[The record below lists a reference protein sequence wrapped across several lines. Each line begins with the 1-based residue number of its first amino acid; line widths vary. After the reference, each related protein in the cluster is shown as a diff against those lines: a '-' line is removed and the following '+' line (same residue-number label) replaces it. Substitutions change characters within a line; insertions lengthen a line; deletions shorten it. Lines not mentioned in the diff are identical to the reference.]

1 MTVSLRARLQ
11 NGKILVAPGAYDA
24 LTARLLEEA
33 GFEAVYRGGYAASA
47 AAFALPDLGITTLT
61 EMVDHARRMTSA
73 ISVPVI
79 ADADTGYGEVPQV
92 IHTVRELE
100 RAGVAAIQFEDQVFP
115 KRCGHMEGKKVI
127 PAEQMVIKLRAALAA
142 RRDSETVIIARS
154 DATAVTGLADAI
166 SRSRMYADAGAD
178 VIFIDAPTSE
188 DDLKAIAAGGIDAVL
203 MVNVSEHGKTPD
215 LGAKRFE
222 ELGFGLVIYPSS
234 TLFAAAQSTK
244 ELAAALMAEG
254 STRSSV
260 ARMMPFDEI
269 NGILGKD
276 AWDSAEDAL
285 RGAR

>member
-1 MTVSLRARLQ
+1 VSLRARL
-11 NGKILVAPGAYDA
+11 NRGDILVAPGAYDA
-24 LTARLLEEA
+24 LTARLLEQA

-61 EMVDHARRMTSA
+61 DMVDHLRRMTSA

-92 IHTVRELE
+92 IHTVLELE
-100 RAGVAAIQFEDQVFP
+100 TAGAAAIQFEDQVFP

-127 PAEQMVIKLRAALAA
+127 PAEEMVIKLRAALDA

-154 DATAVTGLADAI
+154 DATAVTGLDDAI
-166 SRSRMYADAGAD
+166 ARSRAYADAGAD
-178 VIFIDAPTSE
+178 VIFIDAPESE
-188 DDLKAIAAGGIDAVL
+188 EHLQAIAAGGIDAVL

-215 LGAKRFE
+215 LGAQRFQ

-244 ELAAALMAEG
+244 DLAATLLAEG
-254 STRSSV
+254 ATRSV
-260 ARMMPFDEI
+260 VPRMMPFDEL
-269 NGILGKD
+269 NDILGKD
-276 AWDSAEDAL
+276 DWDSYEDRL
-285 RGAR
+285 RGIE

>member
-1 MTVSLRARLQ
+1 VGLRERLQ
-11 NGKILVAPGAYDA
+11 SGEILVAPGAYDA
-24 LTARLLEEA
+24 LTARLLERA

-61 EMVDHARRMTSA
+61 DMVDHLRRMTNA
-73 ISVPVI
+73 VDVPVI

-100 RAGVAAIQFEDQVFP
+100 AAGAAAIQFEDQVFP

-127 PAEQMVIKLRAALAA
+127 PAEEMVVKLRAALDA
-142 RRDSETVIIARS
+142 RRDPETVIIARS
-154 DATAVTGLADAI
+154 DATAVTGLDDAI
-166 SRSRMYADAGAD
+166 ARSRMYADAGAD

-188 DDLKAIAAGGIDAVL
+188 DDLRAIAAGGIDAVL

-215 LGAKRFE
+215 LGAQRFQ

-244 ELAAALMAEG
+244 DLAAALKAEG
-254 STRSSV
+254 STTSV
-260 ARMMPFDEI
+260 VPRMMPFDEI

-276 AWDSAEDAL
+276 EWDSHEDRL
-285 RGAR
+285 RGVR

>member
-1 MTVSLRARLQ
+1 MSLRARLQ
-11 NGKILVAPGAYDA
+11 SGEILVAPGAYDA
-24 LTARLLEEA
+24 LTARLLEQA

-61 EMVDHARRMTSA
+61 DMVDHLRRMTNA
-73 ISVPVI
+73 VDVPVI

-92 IHTVRELE
+92 VHTVHELE
-100 RAGVAAIQFEDQVFP
+100 AAGAAAIQFEDQVFP

-127 PAEQMVIKLRAALAA
+127 PAEEMVIKLRAALAA
-142 RRDSETVIIARS
+142 RRNPETVIIARS
-154 DATAVTGLADAI
+154 DATAVTGLDDAI
-166 SRSRMYADAGAD
+166 ARSRMYADAGAD

-188 DDLKAIAAGGIDAVL
+188 DDLRKIAAGGIDAVL

-215 LGAKRFE
+215 LGAQRFQ

-244 ELAAALMAEG
+244 ELAAQLKADG
-254 STRSSV
+254 STVASV
-260 ARMMPFDEI
+260 PRMMPFDEI

-276 AWDSAEDAL
+276 QWDSLEDDL
-285 RGAR
+285 RGTK

>member
-1 MTVSLRARLQ
+1 MSLRARLQ
-11 NGKILVAPGAYDA
+11 SGKILVAPGAYDA
-24 LTARLLEEA
+24 LTARLLEQA

-61 EMVDHARRMTSA
+61 DMVDHLRRMTNA
-73 ISVPVI
+73 IDVPVI

-92 IHTVRELE
+92 VHTVHELE
-100 RAGVAAIQFEDQVFP
+100 AAGAAAIQFEDQVFP

-127 PAEQMVIKLRAALAA
+127 PAEEMVIKLRAALDA
-142 RRDSETVIIARS
+142 RRNPETVIIARS
-154 DATAVTGLADAI
+154 DATAVTGLDDAI
-166 SRSRMYADAGAD
+166 ARSRMYADAGAD

-188 DDLKAIAAGGIDAVL
+188 DDLKAIAAGGINAVL
-203 MVNVSEHGKTPD
+203 MVNISEYGKTPD
-215 LGAKRFE
+215 LGAQRFE

-254 STRSSV
+254 STVSSV
-260 ARMMPFDEI
+260 PRMMPFDEI

-276 AWDSAEDAL
+276 EWDSLEDNL
-285 RGAR
+285 RESK

>member
-1 MTVSLRARLQ
+1 MSVRARLQ
-11 NGKILVAPGAYDA
+11 SGKILVAPGAYDA
-24 LTARLLEEA
+24 LTARLLEQA

-61 EMVDHARRMTSA
+61 DMVDHARRMTSA
-73 ISVPVI
+73 ITVPVI

-92 IHTVRELE
+92 IHTVHELE

-127 PAEQMVIKLRAALAA
+127 PAEEMVVKVRAALDA
-142 RRDSETVIIARS
+142 RRNPETVIIARS
-154 DATAVTGLADAI
+154 DATAVTGLDDAI
-166 SRSRMYADAGAD
+166 ARSRMYADAGAD

-188 DDLKAIAAGGIDAVL
+188 DDLKAIAAGGINAVL
-203 MVNVSEHGKTPD
+203 MVNISEYGKTPD
-215 LGAKRFE
+215 LGAQRFE

-254 STRSSV
+254 STVSSV
-260 ARMMPFDEI
+260 PRMMPFDEI

-276 AWDSAEDAL
+276 EWDSLEDNL
-285 RGAR
+285 RESK

>member
-1 MTVSLRARLQ
+1 MSLRARLQ
-11 NGKILVAPGAYDA
+11 SGKILVAPGAYDA
-24 LTARLLEEA
+24 LTARLLEQA

-61 EMVDHARRMTSA
+61 DMVDHARRMTSA
-73 ISVPVI
+73 ITVPVI

-92 IHTVRELE
+92 IHTVHELE

-127 PAEQMVIKLRAALAA
+127 PAEEMVVKVRAALDA
-142 RRDSETVIIARS
+142 RRNPETVIIARS
-154 DATAVTGLADAI
+154 DATAVTGLDDAI
-166 SRSRMYADAGAD
+166 ARSRRYADAGAD

-188 DDLKAIAAGGIDAVL
+188 DDLKAIAGGGINAVL
-203 MVNVSEHGKTPD
+203 MVNISEYGKTPD
-215 LGAKRFE
+215 LGAQRFE

-254 STRSSV
+254 STVSSV
-260 ARMMPFDEI
+260 PRMMPFDEI
-269 NGILGKD
+269 NSILGKD
-276 AWDSAEDAL
+276 EWDSLEDNL
-285 RGAR
+285 RESK

>member
-1 MTVSLRARLQ
+1 MSLRARLQ
-11 NGKILVAPGAYDA
+11 SGEILVAPGAFDA
-24 LTARLLEEA
+24 LTARLLEQA

-61 EMVDHARRMTSA
+61 DMVDHLRRMTNA

-92 IHTVRELE
+92 IHTVHELE
-100 RAGVAAIQFEDQVFP
+100 AAGAAAIQFEDQVFP

-127 PAEQMVIKLRAALAA
+127 PAEEMVVKLRAALDA
-142 RRDSETVIIARS
+142 RRNPETVIIARS
-154 DATAVTGLADAI
+154 DATAVTGLDDAI
-166 SRSRMYADAGAD
+166 RRSRLYAEAGAD

-215 LGAKRFE
+215 LGARRFQ

-244 ELAAALMAEG
+244 DLAAQLKADG
-254 STRSSV
+254 STVASV
-260 ARMMPFDEI
+260 PRMMPFDEI
-269 NGILGKD
+269 NAILGKD
-276 AWDSAEDAL
+276 EWDSVEDTL
-285 RGAR
+285 RGVE

>member
-1 MTVSLRARLQ
+1 MSLRARLTR
-11 NGKILVAPGAYDA
+11 GDILVAPGAYDA
-24 LTARLLEEA
+24 LTARLLEQA

-61 EMVDHARRMTSA
+61 DMVDHLRRMTSA

-100 RAGVAAIQFEDQVFP
+100 AAGAAAIQFEDQVFP

-127 PAEQMVIKLRAALAA
+127 PAEEMVVKLRAALDA
-142 RRDSETVIIARS
+142 RRDPETVIIARS
-154 DATAVTGLADAI
+154 DATAVTGLDDAI
-166 SRSRMYADAGAD
+166 RRSRLYAEAGAD

-188 DDLKAIAAGGIDAVL
+188 ADLVAIAEGGIDAVL

-215 LGAKRFE
+215 LGAQRFQ

-244 ELAAALMAEG
+244 DLAAALMVEG
-254 STRSSV
+254 STQSV
-260 ARMMPFDEI
+260 VPRMMPFDEI

-276 AWDSAEDAL
+276 EWDSVEDRL
-285 RGAR
+285 RGVDA

>member
-1 MTVSLRARLQ
+1 MSLRARLQ
-11 NGKILVAPGAYDA
+11 TGKILVAPGAYDA
-24 LTARLLEEA
+24 LTARLLEQA

-61 EMVDHARRMTSA
+61 DMVDHARRMTSA
-73 ISVPVI
+73 ITVPVI

-92 IHTVRELE
+92 IHTVHELE

-127 PAEQMVIKLRAALAA
+127 PAEERVVKVRAALDA
-142 RRDSETVIIARS
+142 RRTPETVIIARS
-154 DATAVTGLADAI
+154 DATAVTGLDDAI
-166 SRSRMYADAGAD
+166 ARSRMYADAGAD

-188 DDLKAIAAGGIDAVL
+188 DDLKAIAAGGINAVL
-203 MVNVSEHGKTPD
+203 MVNISEYGKTPD
-215 LGAKRFE
+215 LGAQRFE

-254 STRSSV
+254 STVSSV
-260 ARMMPFDEI
+260 PRMMPFDEI

-276 AWDSAEDAL
+276 EWDSLEDNL
-285 RGAR
+285 RESK

>member
-1 MTVSLRARLQ
+1 MSLRARLQ
-11 NGKILVAPGAYDA
+11 TGKILVAPGAYDA
-24 LTARLLEEA
+24 LTARLLEQA

-61 EMVDHARRMTSA
+61 DMVDHARRMTSA
-73 ISVPVI
+73 ITVPVI

-92 IHTVRELE
+92 IHTVHELE

-127 PAEQMVIKLRAALAA
+127 PAEEMVVKVRAALDA
-142 RRDSETVIIARS
+142 RRNPETVIIARS
-154 DATAVTGLADAI
+154 DATAVTGLDDAI
-166 SRSRMYADAGAD
+166 ARSRMYADAGAD

-188 DDLKAIAAGGIDAVL
+188 DDLKAIAAGGINAVL
-203 MVNVSEHGKTPD
+203 MVNISEYGKTPD
-215 LGAKRFE
+215 LGAQRFE

-254 STRSSV
+254 STVSSV
-260 ARMMPFDEI
+260 PRMMPFDEI

-276 AWDSAEDAL
+276 EWDSLEDNL
-285 RGAR
+285 RESK

>member
-1 MTVSLRARLQ
+1 MSLRARLQ
-11 NGKILVAPGAYDA
+11 SGKILVAPGAYDA
-24 LTARLLEEA
+24 LTARLLEQA

-61 EMVDHARRMTSA
+61 DMVDHLRRMTNA
-73 ISVPVI
+73 IDVPVI

-92 IHTVRELE
+92 VHTVHELE
-100 RAGVAAIQFEDQVFP
+100 AAGAAAIQFEDQVFP

-127 PAEQMVIKLRAALAA
+127 PAEEMVIKLRAALAA
-142 RRDSETVIIARS
+142 RRNPETVIIARS
-154 DATAVTGLADAI
+154 DATAVTGLDDAI
-166 SRSRMYADAGAD
+166 ARSRMYADAGAD

-188 DDLKAIAAGGIDAVL
+188 DDLKAIAAGGINAVL
-203 MVNVSEHGKTPD
+203 MVNISEYGKTPD
-215 LGAKRFE
+215 LGAQRFE

-254 STRSSV
+254 STVSSV
-260 ARMMPFDEI
+260 PRMMPFDEI

-276 AWDSAEDAL
+276 EWDSLEDNL
-285 RGAR
+285 RESK

>member
-1 MTVSLRARLQ
+1 MSLRARLQ
-11 NGKILVAPGAYDA
+11 TGKILVAPGAYDA
-24 LTARLLEEA
+24 LTARLLEQA

-61 EMVDHARRMTSA
+61 DMVDHARRMTSA
-73 ISVPVI
+73 ITVPVI

-92 IHTVRELE
+92 IHTVHELE

-127 PAEQMVIKLRAALAA
+127 PADEMVVKVRAALDA
-142 RRDSETVIIARS
+142 RRNPETVIIARS
-154 DATAVTGLADAI
+154 DATAVTGLDDAI
-166 SRSRMYADAGAD
+166 ARSRMYADAGAD

-188 DDLKAIAAGGIDAVL
+188 DDLKAIAAGGINAVL
-203 MVNVSEHGKTPD
+203 MVNISEYGKTPD
-215 LGAKRFE
+215 LGAQRFE

-254 STRSSV
+254 STVSSV
-260 ARMMPFDEI
+260 PRMMPFDEI

-276 AWDSAEDAL
+276 EWDSLEDNL
-285 RGAR
+285 RESK

>member
-1 MTVSLRARLQ
+1 MSLRARLQ
-11 NGKILVAPGAYDA
+11 RGDILVAPGAFDA
-24 LTARLLEEA
+24 LTARLLEQA

-61 EMVDHARRMTSA
+61 DMVDHLRRMTSA

-100 RAGVAAIQFEDQVFP
+100 AAGAAAIQFEDQVFP

-127 PAEQMVIKLRAALAA
+127 PQEEMVIKLRAALDA
-142 RRDSETVIIARS
+142 RRDPETVIIARS
-154 DATAVTGLADAI
+154 DATAVTGLDDAI
-166 SRSRMYADAGAD
+166 ARSRAYADAGAD
-178 VIFIDAPTSE
+178 VIFIDAPESE
-188 DDLKAIAAGGIDAVL
+188 EHLQAIAAGGIDAVL

-244 ELAAALMAEG
+244 DLAATLMAEG
-254 STRSSV
+254 ATRSV
-260 ARMMPFDEI
+260 VPRMMPFDEI

-276 AWDSAEDAL
+276 DWDSYEDRL
-285 RGAR
+285 RGIE

>member
-1 MTVSLRARLQ
+1 MSLRARLQ
-11 NGKILVAPGAYDA
+11 SGKILVAPGAYDA
-24 LTARLLEEA
+24 LTARLLEQA

-61 EMVDHARRMTSA
+61 DMVDHARRMTSA
-73 ISVPVI
+73 ITVPVI

-92 IHTVRELE
+92 IHTVHELE

-127 PAEQMVIKLRAALAA
+127 PAEEMVVKVRAALDA
-142 RRDSETVIIARS
+142 RRNPETVIIARS
-154 DATAVTGLADAI
+154 DATAVTGLDDAI
-166 SRSRMYADAGAD
+166 ARSRMYADAGAD

-188 DDLKAIAAGGIDAVL
+188 DDLKAIATGGINAVL
-203 MVNVSEHGKTPD
+203 MVNISEYGKTPD
-215 LGAKRFE
+215 LGAQRFE

-254 STRSSV
+254 STVSSV
-260 ARMMPFDEI
+260 PRMMPFDEI

-276 AWDSAEDAL
+276 EWDSLEDNL
-285 RGAR
+285 RESK

>member
-1 MTVSLRARLQ
+1 MSLRARLQ
-11 NGKILVAPGAYDA
+11 SGKILVAPGAYDA
-24 LTARLLEEA
+24 LTARLLEQA

-61 EMVDHARRMTSA
+61 DMVDHARRMTSA
-73 ISVPVI
+73 ITVPVI

-92 IHTVRELE
+92 IHTVHELE

-127 PAEQMVIKLRAALAA
+127 PAEEMVVKVRAALDA
-142 RRDSETVIIARS
+142 RRNPETVIIARS
-154 DATAVTGLADAI
+154 DATAVTGLDDAI
-166 SRSRMYADAGAD
+166 ARSRRYADAGAD

-188 DDLKAIAAGGIDAVL
+188 DDLKAIAGGGINAVL
-203 MVNVSEHGKTPD
+203 MVNISEYGKTPD
-215 LGAKRFE
+215 LGAQRFE

-254 STRSSV
+254 STVSSV
-260 ARMMPFDEI
+260 PRMMPFDEI
-269 NGILGKD
+269 NDILGKD
-276 AWDSAEDAL
+276 EWDSLEDNL
-285 RGAR
+285 RESK

>member
-1 MTVSLRARLQ
+1 MSLRARLQ
-11 NGKILVAPGAYDA
+11 SGKILVAPGAYDA
-24 LTARLLEEA
+24 LTARLLEQA

-61 EMVDHARRMTSA
+61 DMVDHARRMTSA
-73 ISVPVI
+73 ITVPVI

-92 IHTVRELE
+92 IHTVHELE

-127 PAEQMVIKLRAALAA
+127 PAEEMVVKVRAALDA
-142 RRDSETVIIARS
+142 RRNPETVIIARS
-154 DATAVTGLADAI
+154 DATAVTGLDDAI
-166 SRSRMYADAGAD
+166 ARSRMYADAGAD

-188 DDLKAIAAGGIDAVL
+188 DDLKAIAAGGINAVL
-203 MVNVSEHGKTPD
+203 MVNISEYGKTPD
-215 LGAKRFE
+215 LGAQRFE

-254 STRSSV
+254 STVSSV
-260 ARMMPFDEI
+260 PRMMPFDEI

-276 AWDSAEDAL
+276 EWDSLEDNL
-285 RGAR
+285 RESK